1 MASRNMTMLYGLGGR
16 IRETREQHG
25 LSLTDLSVAVGSDK
39 SALSKIEKGERVP
52 NLETIGRLADEL
64 DVPMTVWLQE
74 TASSN
79 TNKEV
84 PIMTNLDHILSLTR
98 HGAKLRNQ
106 EDGSLMPLTED
117 FYHHAVEA
125 CNKDGYNAA
134 TYELVMP
141 DIDSELWLAIWKD
154 GHVDSGS
161 PKGICD
167 CLAR

>member
-1 MASRNMTMLYGLGGR
+1 
-16 IRETREQHG
+16 
-25 LSLTDLSVAVGSDK
+25 
-39 SALSKIEKGERVP
+39 
-52 NLETIGRLADEL
+52 
-64 DVPMTVWLQE
+64 
-74 TASSN
+74 
-79 TNKEV
+79 
-84 PIMTNLDHILSLTR
+84 MTNLDHILSLTR
-98 HGAKLRNQ
+98 HGAKLRNQEDGSLMPLTEDFYHHAVNQ

-161 PKGICD
+161 PKGICA